1 MQIAI
6 CDDESVFRK
15 GLYEILTCYASE
27 FGYVFNIS
35 EFSDGADLLRSNI
48 SFDLIF
54 MDYQMKAINGI
65 DTVSAIRKRKDNTKV
80 VFVSSYSDIVF
91 ESMKVRTFRFLV
103 KPIDKNKLYE
113 ALDSVIRENEEIAK
127 IVVKDLETQKN
138 ITILESKIIYIQADN
153 IYSTV
158 VTENHAYTCLSSIGE
173 LHKNLKGDCFYRT
186 NRSYIVNFNYIS
198 DFSSKEITFVN
209 GQKALLSKLKYKEF
223 KTSYLSFI
231 RRKSIGG
238 EI

>member
-1 MQIAI
+1 MRIAI

-15 GLYEILTCYASE
+15 MLYKDLACYASD
-27 FGYVFNIS
+27 FGYIFDIF
-35 EFSDGADLLRSNI
+35 EYSDGAELLHSEI
-48 SFDLIF
+48 TFDLIF
-54 MDYQMKAINGI
+54 MDYQMKSINGI

-80 VFVSSYSDIVF
+80 VFVSSYKDVVF
-91 ESMKVRTFRFLV
+91 ESMKVNTFRFLV
-103 KPIDKNKLYE
+103 KPIDKNKLFE

-127 IVVKDLETQKN
+127 IVVKCLETQRN
-138 ITILESKIIYIQADN
+138 VAIPENEIIYIQADN
-153 IYSTV
+153 VYSTV
-158 VTENHAYTCLSSIGE
+158 VTANNAYIYINSIGE
-173 LHKNLKGDCFYRT
+173 LQKKLRGDYFYRT

-198 DFSSKEITFVN
+198 SYSSKEITFVN
-209 GQKALLSKLKYKEF
+209 GHKALISKLKFKEF